1 MFHPIESFIF
11 SHDGKTYLAEVY
23 PDECGEAPW
32 EKWNVHGVVSGWD
45 TRSKRP
51 GECILSGKYA
61 RGSCLFY
68 DVQETMKKAR
78 ADGWGLSEPA
88 LAKLC
93 ESLGRP
99 ATRGEVI
106 AAAVR
111 ADFELLRGWCDGEW
125 HYVGICVRALG
136 DDGTVIGEP
145 FDHALWGIESV
156 DAAYI
161 REVAA
166 ELASEIE

>member
-1 MFHPIESFIF
+1 MSYRIESFNF
-11 SHDGKTYLAEVY
+11 DHAGKTFLAEIY
-23 PDECGEAPW
+23 TDDGMCPPW
-32 EKWNVHGVVSGWD
+32 ENSDCHGIVSDWE
-45 TRSKRP
+45 TRNKLP
-51 GECILSGKYA
+51 GELVLSEDG
-61 RGSCLFY
+61 RSRRFY

-99 ATRGEVI
+99 ATRGETT

-111 ADFELLRGWCDGEW
+111 ADFEFLRGWCIGEW
-125 HYVGICVRALG
+125 CYVGVCVRAL
-136 DDGTVIGEP
+136 DADGEAISEP
-145 FDHALWGIESV
+145 FEHALWGVKSG

-166 ELASEIE
+166 ELASEIA

>member
-1 MFHPIESFIF
+1 MSYRLNSFDF
-11 SHDGKTYLAEVY
+11 EHAGKTFLAEIY
-23 PDECGEAPW
+23 TDEDSRAPW
-32 EKWNVHGVVSGWD
+32 DNSDCHGIVSEWE

-51 GECILSGKYA
+51 GEWVLSEDRRA
-61 RGSCLFY
+61 RRFY
-68 DVQETMKKAR
+68 DVPETMKKAR

-88 LAKLC
+88 LSKLC

-99 ATRGEVI
+99 ATRGEII

-111 ADFELLRGWCDGEW
+111 ADFEFLRSWCNGEW
-125 HYVGICVRALG
+125 QYVGVCVRALG
-136 DDGTVIGEP
+136 DDGEAIGDAFEN
-145 FDHALWGIESV
+145 ALWGVESG

-161 REVAA
+161 REVAI